1 MSERG
6 RPALGSG
13 EPQGRF
19 LRACRGLPVDRTPIW
34 LMRQAGRY
42 MKEYRAVRE
51 RHTLLEIIRDPGL
64 SCQVTLQPIEAF
76 DLDAAIIFADILP
89 PLESLGLRVEFQA
102 GEGPA
107 ILNPVRSEEAVRAL
121 GSGDPVECC
130 ASTLEAI
137 KLAKGALGSTP
148 LIGFSGAPF
157 TLGCYAVQGGGSK
170 DFTLARRFMMDRPD
184 LWHELMARISDLVIR
199 YLTAQAAAGADALQ
213 LFDTWAGL
221 LGPDDYAEFALPYA
235 RRVVGEVSGTG
246 LPLIYFSVGTG
257 GVLER
262 VAECGAP
269 VIGVD
274 WRVDL
279 GESRKRL
286 GPQVAAVQGNLDPV
300 ALLAEWP
307 ELERR
312 SRQVLISAGGRPGH
326 IFNLGHGVL
335 QETPAESVRRLVDFV
350 HTFEL

>member
-1 MSERG
+1 MSEQSLPEPG
-6 RPALGSG
+6 LGKS
-13 EPQGRF
+13 EGRF

-51 RHTLLEIIRDPGL
+51 RFGLLEIIRDPGL
-64 SCQVTLQPIEAF
+64 SCEVTLQPIEAF
-76 DLDAAIIFADILP
+76 DFDAAIIFADILP

-102 GEGPA
+102 GEGPV

-121 GSGDPVECC
+121 GSAEPGECC

-137 KLAKGALGSTP
+137 KLARVALGPTP

-157 TLGCYAVQGGGSK
+157 TLGCYAVQGGASK
-170 DFTLARRFMMDRPD
+170 DFMLARRFMMGRSD
-184 LWHELMARISDLVIR
+184 LWHELMTRVGDLVAR

-221 LGPDDYAEFALPYA
+221 LSPDDYSRFALPYV
-235 RRVVGEVSGTG
+235 RRVVAEVSGTG

-257 GVLER
+257 GMLER
-262 VAECGAP
+262 VAECGAA
-269 VIGVD
+269 VIGLD

-279 GESRKRL
+279 REGRRRL
-286 GPQVAAVQGNLDPV
+286 GSQVVAVQGNLDPV

-307 ELERR
+307 ELEGRA
-312 SRQVLISAGGRPGH
+312 RQTLVGAEGRPGH

-335 QETPAESVRRLVDFV
+335 QETPAENVRRLVDFV
-350 HTFEL
+350 HAFEL